1 VLLPKKFAFS
11 TIICRC

>member
-1 VLLPKKFAFS
+1 LPKKFAFS